1 MQNGSRSSGAL
12 QVSQD
17 WGMTLSSNV
26 TADILDLR
34 REDGVVVL
42 LTYRGDW

>member
-1 MQNGSRSSGAL
+1 M
-12 QVSQD
+12 SQD
-17 WGMTLSSNV
+17 RGMTLSSNV

-34 REDGVVVL
+34 REDGAVVL